1 MSAINCSDRS
11 AHADMIKFHQ
21 SDSDL
26 ASSYRLSLPI
36 PVWTSIQLSV
46 MPYSHSWRKMCLKK
60 SLIITSQFFKSA
72 HKRWRKKRKKNR
84 ALASQQQGARAT
96 ERKSNLHRTLSCC
109 CCCRSISS
117 PPHRS
122 AARGIKK
129 SVESS
134 GGSFQFLMRECP
146 GHRCSPSSRRY
157 DIIFNE
163 KNNHFRVFLSLNRVA
178 LRK

>member
-72 HKRWRKKRKKNR
+72 HKRWRKKRKKKPGTGEPTTRCARDRKKIKSSSYAELLLLLPLDFLPTTPLGR
-84 ALASQQQGARAT
+84 ARYKKKCWEFGWL
-96 ERKSNLHRTLSCC
+96 
-109 CCCRSISS
+109 IS
-117 PPHRS
+117 
-122 AARGIKK
+122 
-129 SVESS
+129 
-134 GGSFQFLMRECP
+134 
-146 GHRCSPSSRRY
+146 
-157 DIIFNE
+157 IFNARVSRAPLLTKQSTLWYNFQRE
-163 KNNHFRVFLSLNRVA
+163 K
-178 LRK
+178 